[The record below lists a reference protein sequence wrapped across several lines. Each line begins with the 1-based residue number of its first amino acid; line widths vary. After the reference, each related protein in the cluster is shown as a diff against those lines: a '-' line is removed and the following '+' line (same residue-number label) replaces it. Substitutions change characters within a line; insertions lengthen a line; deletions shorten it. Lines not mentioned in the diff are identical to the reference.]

1 MEEEYN
7 FWAEKKLSLKILLK
21 LRKKNERTRQ
31 KDGKKT
37 KKKGTRASVAPP
49 LISMHTEI
57 KVACSMHA
65 HTCMHALIKERKKN
79 AHVPV
84 TRWWIVQTF
93 MHASIK
99 ERKKK
104 PHMLLSDS

>member
-1 MEEEYN
+1 M
-7 FWAEKKLSLKILLK
+7 K

-99 ERKKK
+99 ERKKNLTCSSLI
-104 PHMLLSDS
+104 PNMLTKQLSTGSSYD